1 LNDWVGKFTD
11 AAKPTPEPVRT
22 PQGERLVKDYVDRF
36 SDSTTRLSGDPLEE
50 IGPEAGQMRRNREE
64 LRARQGG
71 VGLPSYKG
79 PGAPLRSALP
89 GESLSRAT
97 DEWTGQESLPAFGK
111 GGTAP
116 LEQPR
121 PGAAPVLEAP
131 IDYSKHSETMGEE
144 DALAK
149 NLPFPRHLLD
159 SEAGE
164 ITIMDADGKPTEQW
178 GPTGLP
184 LIGEDFVSPRMVA
197 DKYRADHV
205 ARPNEYGVLSKPTV
219 GERLA
224 VDFNPVAA
232 IPLAA
237 VGAYDY
243 IHELGASAGNE
254 MRGLEP
260 GDPGFKQYERTIPKA
275 AQSMAYKTGR
285 FAASVPVQAPGI
297 IAENT
302 AGWARK
308 TYDAVMNTP
317 YISDDPM
324 INLADSVAN
333 GLAAATGMPKEWFQD
348 SESET
353 APLSEDEER
362 LFGLTEKWYLPDPVE
377 KMFTKAGRN
386 FGPNVVHMVQGIVQQ
401 GYATGKAIA
410 DPSMGDTDALER
422 VVGIGG
428 EVLSGMAGS
437 MIRTFNPV
445 TTLTQFQ
452 ETPVDL
458 IGNMLM
464 ANRPIVNRAQ
474 ASSQVKV
481 NAARQ
486 AVTDAEV
493 PFRAPEGQYGP
504 FPETAQFRDVV
515 KGTEKNARVANEKTK
530 TFREDLDL
538 ANFFDDPMVGFT
550 VDAVAEA
557 KLARKLMDEADAAV
571 QSAQGARP
579 IVSDVLHEVGTKS
592 EAGVPSAY
600 AAKVKAREPLAEA
613 VVTATQAELVAAEK
627 AAAAQ
632 QALRDHIMN
641 KPVVDWS
648 EVRRENFKSKIAY
661 TKSAGAR
668 PTKNRGKGEATF
680 KATERREAA
689 KKAYDESLPWFK
701 EANRLKAQSSRLGK
715 EAAAA
720 KAAAKAAKAKFT
732 QSEGV
737 TQAEI
742 DAVVGRAAVR
752 EGVDAGRAA
761 PPKIGALQ
769 EVALAARKAY
779 RESKAVAKEAQK
791 NTPFP
796 SVGSRG
802 QGQILIQKAA
812 AAKVAER
819 LEFEAKAA
827 AKAVENAG
835 NDWDTYAAKQLKAVK
850 DAKAARA
857 ASDAMARPAGI
868 RNVQSTGANAR
879 RTLATAKQALD
890 DAKVESAAATQAATP
905 RVNGPDD
912 FFDVSHNP
920 GPKEFARVTA
930 ARNAEA
936 AAQAAF
942 DAASDG
948 VTAAEAATRN
958 TGRAHLAPELAER
971 LTAAEDAV
979 ATVEKAAREAR
990 ETAKATGDPNAV
1002 AMKARMEGELASR
1015 RADLATVQSEIRN
1028 VEAAAA
1034 AKSQGAQATVAQA
1047 EAALQIARRDWE
1059 RRNLKLEAQRRLKE
1073 GQAAKAAKD
1082 AGKITDPVELAEAKA
1097 AEALEALEDW
1107 TALHGDNFKAATKAL
1122 AKADKAFASSE
1133 NMQWLTTQVFAKM
1146 PTHLATGGLTL
1157 AWEAAKLVTNKLI
1170 SDHGQAWLRNALR
1183 SQDGRIP
1190 EALADFMAQN
1200 AGRSRALSQRLEQAV
1215 RKIPDKDKPT
1225 VRNWMW
1231 MEHAEGEGGWWRP
1244 GNFNWDKSNGP
1255 PGHWSTYDR
1264 AGKRWVITKQG
1275 LDNVAELER
1284 IAAEAPGTPEAIAA
1298 ADKVARFNAE
1308 FEIANKY
1315 GRDLA
1320 MVMDDLR
1327 VLAAELGL
1335 PGNDA
1340 TLRPIY
1346 LPQALDKSVKRSTD
1360 MGDVQVAKDAKA
1372 RINARMAEFTDGPK
1386 EPNRAFF
1393 GPKDPNAPVLLPDL
1407 AEYKKATMRDE
1418 RIGMDRRINQY
1429 GVSADLGQQVAAAG
1443 RLVFDIQMRSI
1454 YNQVAKQYGRTKAQW
1469 RTERGVEVVRREGAG
1484 VGDLTEAPAADR
1496 GWKLVDDDPATFGE
1510 MAGKVIPED
1519 IYYELASAQSLIEQS
1534 GGWLM
1539 EAIRKWKGWRTVHSP
1554 TTQARNFI
1562 TGALVFAPMAGI
1574 SLLNPGNWGHY
1585 ANEVRDWFSPAN
1597 KRSAFAQE
1605 MVDLNVSGG
1614 SVMKNELTGP
1624 IGQHLLGAFERGGA
1638 EPMKAILRLVY
1649 EGPRALGTALLSPV
1663 KLATDVKVARANKK
1677 ALSDPNLSEQGW
1689 IDAYNGRGRT
1699 PTLDRFTDAAEG
1711 AVRASKTILSAPS
1724 DWMSAVYQASDQ
1736 LFKGTLYRKMRTQ
1749 GMSPADAAR
1758 EVKTKLPDYSTIPGF
1773 AHLLRVPT
1781 AMLGPKGKPIAGTK
1795 ALWWGVSAPFFAYTA
1810 TAIPI
1815 FMNWAK
1821 NNPAQ
1826 GAMYLALHDAL
1837 TNANLAESRVTKE
1850 ERDALLNTLPG
1861 YRKGGEMLLA
1871 EVAPEFAR
1879 NERGDLNTA
1888 STRWWSPFESLDPG
1902 VQEDASPMANALTG
1916 VKNMSGA
1923 AENAFIVPL
1932 MSIFYGIDVET
1943 GQRLYSKTDPN
1954 DPTGVRVGS
1963 YITKKILPPW
1973 MWSLDDIENGKLGST
1988 VGQPDRIGGGSW
2000 IEQLA
2005 VSASGK
2011 PDITGRPI
2019 SEDQIARTSFGLK
2032 GSYVDATENVRNAA
2046 YALNTQ
2052 YESARLRALQSTSK
2066 AGMRLNE
2073 LVDEN
2078 PGLYYSAID
2087 RIMTDVAPAVRRDYR
2102 RTRALKSS
2110 EVAQGYAD
2118 GLQYVLSA
2126 LDVADRWKAKGKLK
2140 EYRSFREEALYRL
2153 ERVLGGAKNETGRAR
2168 AFARIGEG
2176 E

>member
-1 LNDWVGKFTD
+1 MSPNDWLDKFTD
-11 AAKPTPEPVRT
+11 TAKLAAEPEPVRT
-22 PQGERLVKDYVDRF
+22 PQGEGLVKDYVDRF
-36 SDSTTRLSGDPLEE
+36 SDSPTRLSGDFSELV
-50 IGPEAGQMRRNREE
+50 GPEAGQMRRNREE
-64 LRARQGG
+64 MRARRGG
-71 VGLPSYKG
+71 VGLPSYKA
-79 PGAPLRSALP
+79 PDAPLRSALP

-97 DEWTGQESLPAFGK
+97 DEWTGKESLPAFSK
-111 GGTAP
+111 GGTAAF
-116 LEQPR
+116 EQPR

-159 SEAGE
+159 SEVGE
-164 ITIMDADGKPTEQW
+164 ITILGADGKPTEQW

-184 LIGEDFVSPRMVA
+184 FIGEDFASPRMVA
-197 DKYRADHV
+197 EKYRADHV
-205 ARPNEYGVLSKPTV
+205 ARPNEYGVLSKPTA
-219 GERLA
+219 GDRFK

-232 IPLAA
+232 VPLAA

-243 IHELGASAGNE
+243 IRDFVTGEEG
-254 MRGLEP
+254 
-260 GDPGFKQYERTIPKA
+260 ERTIPKA

-302 AGWARK
+302 AGWARN

-317 YISDDPM
+317 HMSDDPM
-324 INLADSVAN
+324 INYADSVAN

-348 SESET
+348 SDSET
-353 APLSEDEER
+353 APLSKDEER
-362 LFGLTEKWYLPDPVE
+362 LFALEEKWYLPDSIE
-377 KMFTKAGRN
+377 KMYAKAGRN
-386 FGPNVVHMVQGIVQQ
+386 FGPNIVHMVQGIMQQ
-401 GYATGKAIA
+401 GYAAGKAIA
-410 DPSMGDTDALER
+410 DPSVDDTDALKR

-428 EVLSGMAGS
+428 EMLGGMAGS
-437 MIRTFNPV
+437 MIRTVNPL
-445 TTLTQFQ
+445 TTLEQLQ
-452 ETPVDL
+452 ETPLDL
-458 IGNMLM
+458 LFNATMV
-464 ANRPIVNRAQ
+464 NRPIVDRAQ
-474 ASSQVKV
+474 AASQAKV

-486 AVTDAEV
+486 AVTDVEA

-515 KGTEKNARVANEKTK
+515 KGTEKNARVAAELTK
-530 TFREDLDL
+530 TLRQDLDIGK
-538 ANFFDDPMVGFT
+538 FFDDPMIKLT
-550 VDAVAEA
+550 TDAVAEV
-557 KLARKLMDEADAAV
+557 KLARKLVDEADAAV
-571 QSAQGARP
+571 KSAQGARP

-592 EAGVPSAY
+592 EAAVPAAY
-600 AAKVKAREPLAEA
+600 AAKVRAREPLAEA
-613 VVTATQAELVAAEK
+613 VVTATQAEMVAAEK
-627 AAAAQ
+627 AAVAQ
-632 QALRDHIMN
+632 QALKDHIMN

-680 KATERREAA
+680 KATERRDAA
-689 KKAYDESLPWFK
+689 KKAFDESSPWFK
-701 EANRLKAQSSRLGK
+701 EANRMKAQSSRLRK

-720 KAAAKAAKAKFT
+720 KAAAKDAKAKFT

-752 EGVDAGRAA
+752 EGVNAGREV
-761 PPKIGALQ
+761 PPRIGALQ

-779 RESKAVAKEAQK
+779 RDSKAVAKEAQK

-802 QGQILIQKAA
+802 QGQVLIQKAA

-819 LEFEAKAA
+819 LDFEAKAA
-827 AKAVENAG
+827 AKAVEDAG
-835 NDWDTYAAKQLKAVK
+835 GDFGTYAAEQLKAVK

-868 RNVQSTGANAR
+868 RGMQSAGAKAR
-879 RTLATAKQALD
+879 QALAEAKQALD
-890 DAKVESAAATQAATP
+890 DAKAESAMAERAATP
-905 RVNGPDD
+905 KVNGPDD
-912 FFDVSHNP
+912 FFDMSDNP
-920 GPKEFARVTA
+920 GDTTGFVRLTN

-948 VTAAEAATRN
+948 AAAAEAATRN
-958 TGRAHLAPELAER
+958 TGRAHLDPDLAQR

-979 ATVEKAAREAR
+979 ATLEKAAREAR
-990 ETAKATGDPNAV
+990 ETAKAGGDPNAV

-1047 EAALQIARRDWE
+1047 EGALQIARRDWE

-1157 AWEAAKLVTNKLI
+1157 AWEAAKLATNKLI
-1170 SDHGQAWLRNALR
+1170 SDHGQAWLRNALK
-1183 SQDGRIP
+1183 SQDARIP
-1190 EALADFMAQN
+1190 QALADWMAQN
-1200 AGRSRALSQRLEQAV
+1200 AGRSRALSGRLEQAV
-1215 RKIPDKDKPT
+1215 RNIPDKDKPT

-1231 MEHAEGEGGWWRP
+1231 MEHGEAEGGWWRP
-1244 GNFNWDKSNGP
+1244 GNFNWENPNGP

-1264 AGKRWVITKQG
+1264 TTKKWVVTKQG

-1284 IAAEAPGTPEAIAA
+1284 IAAKAPGTAEGIAA

-1320 MVMDDLR
+1320 VVMDNLR
-1327 VLAAELGL
+1327 VVAAELGL

-1407 AEYKKATMRDE
+1407 AEYKKATMRGQ

-1454 YNQVAKQYGRTKAQW
+1454 YNKVAKQYGRTEAQW
-1469 RTERGVEVVRREGAG
+1469 RTERGVEVARREGAG
-1484 VGDLTEAPAADR
+1484 VGDVRSAPAADR

-1510 MAGKVIPED
+1510 MAGKYIPED

-1562 TGALVFAPMAGI
+1562 TNALVFAPMAGI

-1649 EGPRALGTALLSPV
+1649 EGPRALGTALMNPV

-1689 IDAYNGRGRT
+1689 IDAYNGRGGT
-1699 PTLDRFTDAAEG
+1699 STLDRFTDAAER
-1711 AVRASKTILSAPS
+1711 AVSASKTILSAPT

-1736 LFKGTLYRKMRTQ
+1736 LFKGTLYRKMRT
-1749 GMSPADAAR
+1749 
-1758 EVKTKLPDYSTIPGF
+1758 
-1773 AHLLRVPT
+1773 
-1781 AMLGPKGKPIAGTK
+1781 
-1795 ALWWGVSAPFFAYTA
+1795 
-1810 TAIPI
+1810 
-1815 FMNWAK
+1815 
-1821 NNPAQ
+1821 
-1826 GAMYLALHDAL
+1826 
-1837 TNANLAESRVTKE
+1837 
-1850 ERDALLNTLPG
+1850 
-1861 YRKGGEMLLA
+1861 
-1871 EVAPEFAR
+1871 
-1879 NERGDLNTA
+1879 
-1888 STRWWSPFESLDPG
+1888 
-1902 VQEDASPMANALTG
+1902 
-1916 VKNMSGA
+1916 
-1923 AENAFIVPL
+1923 
-1932 MSIFYGIDVET
+1932 
-1943 GQRLYSKTDPN
+1943 
-1954 DPTGVRVGS
+1954 
-1963 YITKKILPPW
+1963 
-1973 MWSLDDIENGKLGST
+1973 
-1988 VGQPDRIGGGSW
+1988 
-2000 IEQLA
+2000 
-2005 VSASGK
+2005 
-2011 PDITGRPI
+2011 
-2019 SEDQIARTSFGLK
+2019 
-2032 GSYVDATENVRNAA
+2032 
-2046 YALNTQ
+2046 
-2052 YESARLRALQSTSK
+2052 
-2066 AGMRLNE
+2066 
-2073 LVDEN
+2073 
-2078 PGLYYSAID
+2078 
-2087 RIMTDVAPAVRRDYR
+2087 
-2102 RTRALKSS
+2102 
-2110 EVAQGYAD
+2110 
-2118 GLQYVLSA
+2118 
-2126 LDVADRWKAKGKLK
+2126 
-2140 EYRSFREEALYRL
+2140 
-2153 ERVLGGAKNETGRAR
+2153 
-2168 AFARIGEG
+2168 
-2176 E
+2176 